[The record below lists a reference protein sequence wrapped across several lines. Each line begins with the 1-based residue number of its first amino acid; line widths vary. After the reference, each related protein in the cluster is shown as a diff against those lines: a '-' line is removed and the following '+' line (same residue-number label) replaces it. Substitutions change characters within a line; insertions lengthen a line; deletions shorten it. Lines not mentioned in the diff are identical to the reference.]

1 MICIE
6 HQRITMET
14 CRNIRKKLSAYQDRE
29 LGPAEKDAIEAH
41 LRTCGACRKS
51 HEALLQTYRMLR
63 SMPEIEATPGFSRQI
78 VEKATQR
85 QGPEWIRALG
95 GAFRLLPAPTAMVTL
110 ALVGLLTG
118 ALLGNFLTAKQFDT
132 PPPFSASHTDKA
144 LTLASVQVFDATPR
158 DSFAGGYLRLAT
170 YTPETRHEK

>member
-1 MICIE
+1 MK
-6 HQRITMET
+6 T

-41 LRTCGACRKS
+41 LRTCAACRKK

-85 QGPEWIRALG
+85 QVPEWIGAFG
-95 GAFRLLPAPTAMVTL
+95 GAFRLLPALTAMVTL
-110 ALVGLLTG
+110 AIVGLLTG
-118 ALLGNFLTAKQFDT
+118 ALLGNLLTARQFDT
-132 PPPFSASHTDKA
+132 PPPFSAFQTDKA
-144 LTLASVQVFDATPR
+144 LTLASVQVFDATPPG
-158 DSFAGGYLRLAT
+158 SFAGGYLRLAT